1 MAGRDAWCLS
11 EEQWE
16 RVRQRLPQHERSPR
30 GGRPRADDR
39 ACFEGILWVLHS
51 GARWKDLPERF
62 PSPSTCWRRLVEWED
77 AGVFVDLWHAF
88 IDTLDERGLVDW
100 EELFLDGSFAP
111 AKKGAPTSA
120 KPSVE
125 RVRSGWWWQMAKE
138 FLWHVPPRAR
148 RQLKSHSPKAPSNK
162 PRAPRAK
169 PSR

>member
-1 MAGRDAWCLS
+1 L
-11 EEQWE
+11 
-16 RVRQRLPQHERSPR
+16 
-30 GGRPRADDR
+30 
-39 ACFEGILWVLHS
+39 EGILWVLHS

-77 AGVFVDLWHAF
+77 AGVFVEMWHTSL
-88 IDTLDERGLVDW
+88 DSLDERCLLDW
-100 EELFLDGSFAP
+100 EQVFLDDSFAP
-111 AKKGAPTSA
+111 AKKGAPTSV

-148 RQLKSHSPKAPSNK
+148 RQRKSRSPKARLNK
-162 PRAPRAK
+162 LPALKAK